1 MFDLIVQGG
10 TVYGSAGDAAVATP
24 LRADVGVVGDRVA
37 AVGDLTDSEAGCW
50 IDATGKVVAPGLIN
64 VLSHSYF
71 SVLHDPRSL
80 GELTQGVTTQL
91 FGEGSVMGP
100 LTPQMRADL
109 ERRNPEMGVEVDWT
123 RLSEFLAQL
132 EKRGCAQNVASFVG
146 NGTLRPYALGYDDR
160 PVTAGELDTMRGV
173 LAEEMADGALG
184 LASALIYPPE
194 SYASTE
200 ELIALCRTVASHGG
214 RYVSHLRDEGAGLV
228 DAIDELVRISEDA
241 GLPAEIYHLKA
252 SGRANWPLMT
262 DALDRIERARDRGL
276 AITADV
282 YPYTASSTGLT
293 SVIPPE
299 YHSGGADALYDRL
312 GDPHARREIRQ
323 AVVDTSNWADPDAA
337 DDVLILGLQ
346 RPDNRGYQGMTLQ
359 AIAAQRDVAPVDA
372 ALDLI
377 RDDRSRVTVAF
388 FSMSEDNLRSQL
400 RRPWV
405 SICSDAA
412 SMAPEGVFLRSPTH
426 PRAYGAFARVLGHY
440 ARDENVLDLGAA
452 IDRMTRLPATTFGLR
467 HRGSLAPGSYADVV
481 VFDPATVADRATFAD
496 PHQLAVGMSDVIVN
510 GSPAIRDGSFT
521 GTLAGQAVHGPGRR

>member
-1 MFDLIVQGG
+1 MFDLVIQGG
-10 TVYGSAGDAAVATP
+10 TVYGTADASSSGDPVH
-24 LRADVGVVGDRVA
+24 ADVGIVADRVA
-37 AVGDLTDSEAGCW
+37 SVGDLTDSDATSR
-50 IDATGKVVAPGLIN
+50 IDAAGKVVAPGFIN

-71 SVLHDPRSL
+71 SLLHDPRSL
-80 GELTQGVTTQL
+80 GELTQGVTTQV

-100 LTPQMRADL
+100 LTERMRADL
-109 ERRNPEMGVEVDWT
+109 ERRNPEMALTVDWS
-123 RLSEFLAQL
+123 RLSEYLAQL

-194 SYASTE
+194 SYATTD
-200 ELIALCRTVASHGG
+200 ELIALCRTVATYGG
-214 RYVSHLRDEGAGLV
+214 HYISHLRDEGAGLI
-228 DAIDELVRISEDA
+228 DAIDELIRIGDDA

-252 SGRANWPLMT
+252 SGRANWPLMS
-262 DALDRIERARDRGL
+262 DALDRIEQARHRGS

-293 SVIPPE
+293 SVIPAE
-299 YHSGGADALYDRL
+299 YHVGGADALYDRL
-312 GDPHARREIRQ
+312 TDATARDAIRQ
-323 AVVDTSNWADPDAA
+323 AVVETSHWGDADAA
-337 DDVLILGLQ
+337 DDVLVLGLQ
-346 RPDNRGYQGMTLQ
+346 RPENRDVQAMTLS
-359 AIAAQRDVAPVDA
+359 AIAEQRGVEPVDA

-388 FSMSEDNLRSQL
+388 FSMSEDNLGCQL

-426 PRAYGAFARVLGHY
+426 PRAYGAFARILSRYV
-440 ARDENVLDLGAA
+440 RDEGILSLGEA

-467 HRGSLAPGSYADVV
+467 SRGRLTPGSYADVV
-481 VFDPATVADRATFAD
+481 VFDPDTVTDRATFAD
-496 PHQLAVGMSDVIVN
+496 PHRLAAGMSQVIVN

-521 GTLAGQAVHGPGRR
+521 GVLAGRAVYGPGRR